1 MIDTH
6 THLDFECYD
15 NKFDEICKNALDVG
29 VEKMII
35 PGVQSSGFSKII
47 NLIEKYEFLYGAL
60 GIHPSDIKELKS
72 DFESEILELA
82 KHPKIVAIGEIGLDF
97 HWDKDNQEEQKEI
110 LKVQIDIAKELNKPL
125 LIHDRDAHEDTF
137 KMLKEKNASEI
148 GVVMHCFSGS
158 SEFAMQC
165 VKEGYYIALGGV
177 VTFKNAK
184 KPKEVV
190 EKVPLN
196 RLLLETDAPY
206 LTPTPYR
213 GQENQPAYVKYVAEE
228 IARIKNISF
237 EEVDAQ
243 TTKNAYELFKF
254 DGISNV

>member
-15 NKFDEICKNALDVG
+15 DKFETIYKKALDTG
-29 VEKMII
+29 VEKIII
-35 PGVQSSGFSKII
+35 PGVQTSGFSKII
-47 NLIEKYEFLYGAL
+47 ELIEKYDFLYGAL
-60 GIHPSDIKELKS
+60 GIHPSDIKDLKQG
-72 DFESEILELA
+72 FESEILNLG
-82 KHPKIVAIGEIGLDF
+82 KHPKIVAIGEIGLDY
-97 HWDKDNQEEQKEI
+97 HWDKDNIEQQKEI
-110 LKVQIDIAKELNKPL
+110 FKLQIDIAKELNKPL
-125 LIHDRDAHEDTF
+125 IIHDREAHEDTF
-137 KMLKEKNASEI
+137 KILKEKKANEI

-184 KPKEVV
+184 KPKEVA
-190 EKVPLN
+190 EKIPLN
-196 RLLLETDAPY
+196 KLLLETDAPY

-213 GQENQPAYVKYVAEE
+213 GEENQPAYVKYVAEE
-228 IARIKNISF
+228 IAKIKNISF
-237 EEVDAQ
+237 EEVDIQ

-254 DGISNV
+254 GKNENA

>member
-15 NKFDEICKNALDVG
+15 AKFDEICKNALDFG

-35 PGVQSSGFSKII
+35 PGVQPSGFSKII
-47 NLIEKYEFLYGAL
+47 NLIEKYDFLYGAL
-60 GIHPSDIKELKS
+60 GLHPSDVKEVQKG
-72 DFESEILELA
+72 FEKEILELG
-82 KHPKIVAIGEIGLDF
+82 KHPKIVAIGEIGLDYY
-97 HWDKDNQEEQKEI
+97 WDKDNKEEQKEI
-110 LKVQIDIAKELNKPL
+110 FKVQIDIAKELNKPL
-125 LIHDRDAHEDTF
+125 IIHDRDAHEDTF
-137 KMLKEKNASEI
+137 KILKEKNTKEI

-158 SEFAMQC
+158 TEFALEC

-184 KPKEVV
+184 KPKEVA

-196 RLLLETDAPY
+196 KLLLETDSPY

-228 IARIKNISF
+228 IAKIKNISF
-237 EEVDAQ
+237 EEVDLQ
-243 TTKNAYELFKF
+243 TTKNAYELFKL
-254 DGISNV
+254 GQI